1 MTTFP
6 SASVVLYRQ
15 SLVARANRFA
25 RVTEWFPVINLV
37 EKVGQ

>member
-1 MTTFP
+1 MAALFRTQYK
-6 SASVVLYRQ
+6 S